1 MDAYSAGSVWHR
13 WDPHIHG
20 PGTLLND
27 QFKGEDAWESYLGC
41 IEAATPTLRVL
52 GVTDYGSISTYER
65 LFVSKSEGR
74 LPDVEFLFPNIE
86 LRLLVG
92 TGTDTAVNL
101 HLLVCPDDADHVEQT
116 KRFLLAL
123 TFERKGE
130 KYRCEPGDLMR
141 LGRAHKGQIEDDN
154 VALEE
159 GTNQFK
165 VEFQAVREARKN
177 SEWARKNILFAV
189 SGSSVDGTAGLQ
201 KDSSFASVRKE
212 IESEADIIFSAQPNA
227 RLFWLGK
234 GAATRGDLERE
245 WGGCKPCLHG
255 SDAHNMS
262 AVGKPALDRYCWIK
276 GELIFESLRQACIE
290 PEGRTF
296 IGPEPPSTAR
306 PSQTI
311 TSMSILKADWISAEP
326 VSLNPGF
333 VAIIGPRG
341 SGKTALADILAAG
354 TDAAEWDNQR
364 SFLYRARHLLNGS
377 DVSVS
382 WGEDT
387 EKTTPLIP
395 PEPDGEDLP
404 QVRYLS
410 QQFVERLCLAEGVS
424 DELLEE
430 MERVVFQAYPSEQRM
445 GIASFTELLDT
456 KASKHRATLRRERE
470 VLISVSD
477 ALVNERAAKA
487 GVNALERQ
495 LSGLDARIAADQRD
509 MAQLLK
515 AVPGADRQRIEE
527 LTEARN
533 RRSENLA
540 QRMRRKTA
548 LAQLEEEV
556 DDVQNNFAPTFEM
569 RIRADYADARLN
581 ASQWDMF
588 ALTFAGDVADLLQ
601 RRNEA
606 EAKEISLLQGPS
618 IVSLSVDDLSTAP
631 SYLSTDAKLLEQ
643 PISVLEAELK
653 RLHALAGIDESNN
666 RKVNILQSAI
676 TKAGVEATQLRERIA
691 YAKLADGRIKDLLAK
706 RASAYEK
713 SFAAL
718 IAEEEQLRELYEPL
732 RQRIASQSGSLAKL
746 SFRVQRHVNMEQ
758 WTQQGEALL
767 DLRKGGPFQLQGT
780 LLKVSEAKLRDAW
793 ESGSAADVSEAM
805 RQFREENEEALVTH
819 APKDAASGAGRQKW
833 ARQISSWL
841 YSSDHIS
848 IAYSIQYDGM
858 DVEQLSPGTRGILL
872 LLLYLAID
880 TEDDRPLIID
890 QPEENLDPQSI
901 YSELVEHFRRAKQ
914 RRQIVIVTHNANLV
928 VNTDAD
934 QVIVACSEGHVP
946 GRLPKMHYESGGL
959 ENASIRKRVCDILE
973 GGEIAFKERAKRL
986 RVRLR

>member
-1 MDAYSAGSVWHR
+1 MWHR

-27 QFKGEDAWESYLGC
+27 QFKGEDVWESYLGC
-41 IEAATPTLRVL
+41 IEAAAPKLRAL
-52 GVTDYGSISTYER
+52 GITDYGSISTYER
-65 LFVSKSEGR
+65 LLASRSEGR
-74 LPDVEFLFPNIE
+74 LPDVELLFPNIE

-101 HLLVCPDDADHVEQT
+101 HLLVCPDDTDHVEQT
-116 KRFLLAL
+116 KRFLLTL

-130 KYRCEPGDLMR
+130 KYRCEPGDLIR
-141 LGRAHKGQIEDDN
+141 LGRAHKGQIESDIA
-154 VALEE
+154 ALEE

-165 VEFQAVREARKN
+165 VDFQSVREARKN
-177 SEWARKNILFAV
+177 SQWARKNILFAV

-227 RLFWLGK
+227 RSFWLGK
-234 GAATRGDLERE
+234 GAATRDDLDRE

-255 SDAHNMS
+255 SDAHKLS
-262 AVGKPALDRYCWIK
+262 SVGKPALDRYCWIK

-296 IGPEPPSTAR
+296 IGLEPPSTAR

-311 TSMSILKADWISAEP
+311 ASMSILKADWIGAEP
-326 VSLNPGF
+326 IRLNPGL

-364 SFLYRARHLLNGS
+364 SFLYRARHLLKGS

-382 WGEDT
+382 WGDDT
-387 EKTTPLIP
+387 EQTTPLIQSDT
-395 PEPDGEDLP
+395 DGEDLP

-430 MERVVFQAYPSEQRM
+430 MERVVFQAYPSEQRI
-445 GIASFTELLDT
+445 GIASFTELLAT
-456 KASKHRATLRRERE
+456 NASKHRATLRRERE

-487 GVNALERQ
+487 NVPAMERQ
-495 LSGLDARIAADQRD
+495 LRGLNERMAADQRD
-509 MAQLLK
+509 VAQLLK
-515 AVPGADRQRIEE
+515 SVPGTDRQRIEE
-527 LTEARN
+527 LAEARN
-533 RRSENLA
+533 RRSETLV

-548 LAQLEEEV
+548 LAELEEEV
-556 DDVQNNFAPTFEM
+556 DDVQDNFAPSFEM
-569 RIRADYADARLN
+569 RIRADYADTRLN

-588 ALTFAGDVADLLQ
+588 SLTFAGDVTGLLQ

-606 EAKEISLLQGPS
+606 EAKEISLLQGPTIKPLS
-618 IVSLSVDDLSTAP
+618 IDELSAAS
-631 SYLSTDAKLLEQ
+631 SYISADAKLLEQ
-643 PISVLEAELK
+643 PISLLEAELK

-666 RKVNILQSAI
+666 RKVSLLQSTI
-676 TKAGVEATQLRERIA
+676 TKAGVEATQLNERIT
-691 YAKLADGRIKDLLAK
+691 YAKLADERIRDLLVK
-706 RASAYEK
+706 RSNAYEK

-718 IAEEEQLRELYEPL
+718 IAEEEQLKELYEPL

-746 SFRVQRHVNMEQ
+746 SFQVQRRVDMER

-780 LLKVSEAKLRDAW
+780 LLKVSEAKLRGAW
-793 ESGSAADVSEAM
+793 ESGSATEVSEAM
-805 RQFREENEEALVTH
+805 RQFRAENEDALVTH

-848 IAYSIQYDGM
+848 IAYSIQYDDV

-934 QVIVACSEGHVP
+934 QVIVARSEGHVP
-946 GRLPKMHYESGGL
+946 GCLPRMHYDSGGL
-959 ENASIRKRVCDILE
+959 ENAGIRKQVCDILE